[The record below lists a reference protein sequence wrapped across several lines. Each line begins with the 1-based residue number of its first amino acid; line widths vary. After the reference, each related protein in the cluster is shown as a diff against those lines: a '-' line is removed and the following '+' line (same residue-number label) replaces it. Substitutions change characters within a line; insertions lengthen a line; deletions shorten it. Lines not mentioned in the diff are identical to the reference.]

1 MLEIAY
7 DNTSMWGCCHS
18 RHRQSLPQ
26 KLKKSF
32 REDRVFSETS
42 LKLGI
47 CQYDVNVIANL
58 TLNKLYSVE

>member
-18 RHRQSLPQ
+18 RHR
-26 KLKKSF
+26 KKKSF

-42 LKLGI
+42 PKLGI
-47 CQYDVNVIANL
+47 CQYDVNVNANL

>member
-26 KLKKSF
+26 KLKKKSF
-32 REDRVFSETS
+32 TEDRWVFSETS

-58 TLNKLYSVE
+58 TLNKL